1 MNLAALKIKRS
12 PSDVFNRGKSN
23 QERKLTRTELPVVSG
38 IQSGMDSRL
47 FRKERKGRKK
57 SRSQIFSKLLTSQ
70 DLCGTNSLGHFY
82 SL

>member
-1 MNLAALKIKRS
+1 MNPAALKIKGN

-23 QERKLTRTELPVVSG
+23 QERKLTGTELPVVSG
-38 IQSGMDSRL
+38 IRSGTDSRL

-57 SRSQIFSKLLTSQ
+57 SRNQILSELLTSQ
-70 DLCGTNSLGHFY
+70 DLRGTNILGHFY